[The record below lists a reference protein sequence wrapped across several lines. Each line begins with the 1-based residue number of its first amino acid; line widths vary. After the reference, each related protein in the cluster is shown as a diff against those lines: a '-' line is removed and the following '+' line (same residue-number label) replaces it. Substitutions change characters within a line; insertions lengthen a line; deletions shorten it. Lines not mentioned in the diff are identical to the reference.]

1 MPQNRFA
8 DVRRFESIDSTNR
21 YLLDE
26 ARAGA
31 AGGVVAVADHQ
42 TAGRGR
48 LGRSWEAPPG
58 ANLLL
63 SVLLRPDLEPSDRHL
78 ATTAVALAAVDAIGV
93 LGLEVRGG
101 PAATGPT
108 GTNGPAAAEPT
119 GTNGPAA
126 TGPTGTNGPAAT
138 GPTGTNGPASTS
150 TAAGAVGIKWP
161 NDLVDGSGR
170 KLAGVLAE
178 TDLSPSSGPVGLP
191 APIVVG
197 IGINVNW
204 PGADSDLPHE
214 LRGLAVSLRM
224 LTGGPVDRE
233 ALLAGVLDALD
244 QRTADLGTV
253 DGRRRLSNGLLAGCT
268 TIGTRVRVDLA
279 DGSFQGTA
287 RGVTPEGHL
296 LVESDGRTR
305 TVVAGDV
312 VHLRPGT

>member
-31 AGGVVAVADHQ
+31 PDGVVAVADHQ

-63 SVLLRPDLEPSDRHL
+63 SVLLRPALDPADRHL
-78 ATTAVALAAVDAIGV
+78 ATTAVALAAVDAIAS
-93 LGLEVRGG
+93 LGLDGSHGSDGAVGSDG
-101 PAATGPT
+101 SHG
-108 GTNGPAAAEPT
+108 
-119 GTNGPAA
+119 
-126 TGPTGTNGPAAT
+126 
-138 GPTGTNGPASTS
+138 SD
-150 TAAGAVGIKWP
+150 GAVGIKWP
-161 NDLVDGSGR
+161 NDLVDRSGR

-178 TDLSPSSGPVGLP
+178 TDLLPASATEGQP

-204 PGADSDLPHE
+204 PGGDADLPAE

-224 LTGGPVDRE
+224 LAGAPVDRE
-233 ALLAGVLDALD
+233 GLLDGLLAALAP
-244 QRTADLGTV
+244 RAADLGTTG
-253 DGRRRLSNGLLAGCT
+253 GRRRLSDDLLAVCT
-268 TIGTRVRVDLA
+268 TIGTSVRVDLA
-279 DGSFQGTA
+279 DSSFVGTA
-287 RGVTPEGHL
+287 TGISPEGHL
-296 LVESDGRTR
+296 LVASDGVTR

-312 VHLRPGT
+312 VHVRPGS